1 MGIFMLILLIALNLY
16 LRSYTNHGQKL
27 TLPDFND
34 MHLRDASILATE
46 KTFQIIVNDSTHIVG
61 MPGGVIINQNPK
73 AGSQVK
79 ENRKIY
85 VTATKYQS
93 DLIRMKSLP
102 ELYGREYEQ
111 KRKALKQVEKDI
123 Q

>member
-1 MGIFMLILLIALNLY
+1 MSKKQPSTEPNFVIKLFRFLTNKIFFKNLLFMGIFILILLIALNLY

-73 AGSQVK
+73 A
-79 ENRKIY
+79 
-85 VTATKYQS
+85 
-93 DLIRMKSLP
+93 
-102 ELYGREYEQ
+102 
-111 KRKALKQVEKDI
+111 
-123 Q
+123 